1 MKLEFIEVFEA
12 FKKLDEN
19 EKKKKII
26 DFLKNDIIALQKLNT
41 DIGNNLG
48 SKNIN
53 KINNSLIED
62 DFDAIYELLHILT
75 EQIEIFSE
83 KISQEFYE

>member
-1 MKLEFIEVFEA
+1 MKVEFMEVFEA
-12 FKKLDEN
+12 FKQLDEN

-48 SKNIN
+48 SNNIN
-53 KINNSLIED
+53 KINNSLIEN

-75 EQIEIFSE
+75 EQIEMFSE